1 MCTANV
7 DEYVSVTADATWSV
21 CGEAQLTTSSSTDVM
36 FTQSYESRD
45 NGVSYEKV
53 VTVALILFISCGA
66 MATLMSFANRSRNN
80 RHVRRHRR
88 RNRGRRRQQLTN
100 YTTHLG
106 MSPAQA
112 ADGRSSGAGSPF
124 PNEPPPVYNS
134 QPSAVVVGDVDGI
147 FLQLESP
154 PRYTEQD
161 ESPRGSQLAPSS
173 VASSGTAAASALS
186 GAEAAAAVRTETLPT
201 APVLEDVASRDN
213 TILSRGTDVRANTT
227 EAAATRYDK
236 AT

>member
-1 MCTANV
+1 
-7 DEYVSVTADATWSV
+7 
-21 CGEAQLTTSSSTDVM
+21 M
-36 FTQSYESRD
+36 FF
-45 NGVSYEKV
+45 V
-53 VTVALILFISCGA
+53 
-66 MATLMSFANRSRNN
+66 NRSQNS
-80 RHVRRHRR
+80 RHVRM
-88 RNRGRRRQQLTN
+88 RNHRRQQLTN
-100 YTTHLG
+100 TTHPG
-106 MSPAQA
+106 TSPAQT
-112 ADGRSSGAGSPF
+112 DDRSSGAGSPF

-134 QPSAVVVGDVDGI
+134 QPSAVVVDDVDGI

-201 APVLEDVASRDN
+201 APVLENVASRDN
-213 TILSRGTDVRANTT
+213 AILSRCTDARANTT

>member
-1 MCTANV
+1 MKKIFTA
-7 DEYVSVTADATWSV
+7 
-21 CGEAQLTTSSSTDVM
+21 
-36 FTQSYESRD
+36 F
-45 NGVSYEKV
+45 
-53 VTVALILFISCGA
+53 
-66 MATLMSFANRSRNN
+66 
-80 RHVRRHRR
+80 HHR
-88 RNRGRRRQQLTN
+88 Q
-100 YTTHLG
+100 
-106 MSPAQA
+106 
-112 ADGRSSGAGSPF
+112 DI
-124 PNEPPPVYNS
+124 
-134 QPSAVVVGDVDGI
+134 GI

-201 APVLEDVASRDN
+201 APVLENVASRDN
-213 TILSRGTDVRANTT
+213 AILSRCTDARANTT